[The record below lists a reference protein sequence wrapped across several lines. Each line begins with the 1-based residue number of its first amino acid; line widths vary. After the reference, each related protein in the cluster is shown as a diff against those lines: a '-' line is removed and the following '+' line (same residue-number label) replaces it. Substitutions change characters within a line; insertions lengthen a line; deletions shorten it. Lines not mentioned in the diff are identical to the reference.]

1 MKKLWKW
8 FIPSALALVTALIL
22 GASGGFT
29 VIVDKIQIF
38 TGSHQQIAQTPI
50 VTSSQNDRPTFKCEV
65 EDKTHVM
72 VGQFDGKSRP
82 LIRFVS
88 DNWGAEYKRE
98 TRCNMVSNTF
108 NNYIKTHNPPALTTG
123 KKNGYAILCVSKGK
137 GDGCL
142 NDDRGGQIMTWGKD
156 KQPNQELSNL
166 IAQVGAAD
174 NETAPG
180 PIENEPR
187 KYIYLKEFILRQE
200 GAIKHE

>member
-1 MKKLWKW
+1 MKKISTPILL
-8 FIPSALALVTALIL
+8 SIL
-22 GASGGFT
+22 GFITTLIFSASGGFT
-29 VIVDKIQIF
+29 LIVKEFQLF
-38 TGSHQQIAQTPI
+38 VGNHHQP
-50 VTSSQNDRPTFKCEV
+50 SQETVVNKPQASRPAFKCEV

-88 DNWGAEYKRE
+88 NNWGEEYTRE
-98 TRCNMVSNTF
+98 NRCNMVSNTF
-108 NNYIKTHNPPALTTG
+108 NDYIKTHNPPALTTG
-123 KKNGYAILCVSKGK
+123 KKHGYSILCVSKGV
-137 GDGCL
+137 GNGCL

-156 KQPNQELSNL
+156 KKPNKELNDL

-187 KYIYLKEFILRQE
+187 KYIYLKEFILREE
-200 GAIKHE
+200 GAIKS